1 MSEDYIIDLFLYVLA
16 YSRVVKL
23 RDVLAIS
30 ASLFSRREKA
40 RLLLFG
46 FSQTG
51 IGVLD
56 LIGVSAFS
64 AACVLLIRGDAGSEI
79 LTKYLGWIPWIP
91 ENQLALSLSIL
102 APVALL
108 SKTTL
113 SFFFNKQILRYL
125 SRLQEDLSLALY
137 SEALSWPPRKLQ
149 KKSRQDLEL
158 TIVDGVSSLCIGV
171 IGYSIFAFSEFF
183 LLLILFLPV
192 VFITPPITLLILFL
206 VLLLFSFFFRS
217 IGNLAQSSGR
227 EYQKSFFDAKDFVR
241 NTGELSK
248 EIWARGNSLAFIDS
262 FQSKISRAAK
272 ANAREFHIQQMPKF
286 AMEFVFLILGVILI
300 VGFVGSSS
308 IDLGKSVGLVSFLMV
323 TGFRILPSYLRLQ
336 GSLIVVRTCIG
347 QSKSF
352 LESILSKEF
361 SGKHFVLDIKSKSL
375 NPPQINLKSVSY
387 SYPSSGK
394 KTIADFSMTIASGEK
409 IVVRG
414 PSGIGKSTLVDL
426 LLGFIQPDSGSIE
439 FVNTDKNFAASYMS
453 QSTTLIRGTLT
464 ANIALGITPPDE
476 FEVMRLFKEL
486 HLDRIFNSN
495 TGPNEIELDHRG
507 SGISGGELQRIGL
520 ARALYGNPSLIV
532 LDEPTSS
539 LDIDSQKIISEVLMK
554 LKNVTLIIVAH
565 SSWPEEICDRIITFD
580 ENGEI
585 SVSAG
590 KNLNRNQG

>member
-1 MSEDYIIDLFLYVLA
+1 M
-16 YSRVVKL
+16 KL
-23 RDVLAIS
+23 REVLAIS

-158 TIVDGVSSLCIGV
+158 TIVDGVSGLCIGV

-206 VLLLFSFFFRS
+206 VLLLFSFFFRT

-300 VGFVGSSS
+300 VGFVGSST

-439 FVNTDKNFAASYMS
+439 FVNTDNNFAASYMS

-476 FEVMRLFKEL
+476 FEVVRLFKEL

-590 KNLNRNQG
+590 KNLNRNLG

>member
-23 RDVLAIS
+23 REVLAIS

-158 TIVDGVSSLCIGV
+158 TIVDGVSGLCIGV

-206 VLLLFSFFFRS
+206 VLLLFSFFFRT

-300 VGFVGSSS
+300 VGFVGSST

-439 FVNTDKNFAASYMS
+439 FVNTDNNFAASYMS

-476 FEVMRLFKEL
+476 FEVVRLFKEL

-590 KNLNRNQG
+590 KNLNRNLG

>member
-1 MSEDYIIDLFLYVLA
+1 MSEGYIIDLFLYVLA
-16 YSRVVKL
+16 YSRAVKL
-23 RDVLAIS
+23 RDALAIS

-40 RLLLFG
+40 KLLFFG
-46 FSQTG
+46 FSQTI

-64 AACVLLIRGDAGSEI
+64 AACVLLIRGDAGSEM
-79 LTKYLGWIPWIP
+79 LTRYLGWIPWIP

-113 SFFFNKQILRYL
+113 SFYFNRQILRDL
-125 SRLQEDLSLALY
+125 SRLQENLSSALY

-149 KKSRQDLEL
+149 QKSRQDLEL
-158 TIVDGVSSLCIGV
+158 TIVDGVSGLCIGV

-192 VFITPPITLLILFL
+192 IFITPPITLAILFL
-206 VLLLFSFFFRS
+206 VLLMFSFLFKI

-227 EYQKSFFDAKDFVR
+227 EYQESFFDAKDFVR

-248 EIWARGNSLAFIDS
+248 EIWARGNSLAFIGD
-262 FQSKISRAAK
+262 FRRKVSRAAQ
-272 ANAREFHIQQMPKF
+272 ANARDFHIQQMPKF

-300 VGFVGSSS
+300 IGFVGVSS

-361 SGKHFVLDIKSKSL
+361 SGKNFVPDTKLSSIY
-375 NPPQINLKSVSY
+375 PPEINLKSVSY
-387 SYPSSGK
+387 SYHGSEK
-394 KTIADFSMTIASGEK
+394 KTIADFSMTIAAGEK

-426 LLGFIQPDSGSIE
+426 ILGFIKPDLGSIE
-439 FVNTDKNFAASYMS
+439 FVNADKDFAASYMS

-464 ANIALGITPPDE
+464 ANIALGINPPDE
-476 FEVMRLFKEL
+476 YEVARLFKEL
-486 HLDRIFNSN
+486 QLDRVFNSN
-495 TGPNEIELDHRG
+495 KGPNEIELDHRG

-520 ARALYGNPSLIV
+520 ARALYGSPSLIV

-539 LDIDSQKIISEVLMK
+539 LDADSQQIISEALMK
-554 LKNVTLIIVAH
+554 LKNVTLIIIAH
-565 SSWPEEICDRIITFD
+565 SSWPEEICDRIISFN
-580 ENGEI
+580 ESGEI
-585 SVSAG
+585 SVTAG
-590 KNLNRNQG
+590 KHLNRNLG